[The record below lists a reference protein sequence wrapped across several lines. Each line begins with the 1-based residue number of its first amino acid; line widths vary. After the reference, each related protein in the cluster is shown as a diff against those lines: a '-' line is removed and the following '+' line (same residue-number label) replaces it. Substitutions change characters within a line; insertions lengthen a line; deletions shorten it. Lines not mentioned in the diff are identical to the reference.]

1 MSLRRNVIANYLG
14 QGWVAMMQL
23 AFVPLYIRFLGIEA
37 YGLIGVFAMLQAW
50 MTLLDM
56 GMTPTLGREMARFSA
71 GLHSAP
77 GIRDLL
83 RTVECLCL
91 AVVVAVILAMF
102 GASRW
107 LASNWFQAVALP
119 EPAVANALALMGG
132 VASLR
137 LIEGLYRGA
146 LLGLQKQVFF
156 NVFNS
161 VVATLRAVGA
171 VGVLAW
177 VSPTIEAFFA
187 WQALVSLI
195 AAIGL
200 ALVTNRALPHAG
212 RSAVFSRAALL
223 DMRRFAGGMIA
234 TTLLAL
240 LLTQVDKVLLSRLLS
255 LQDFGH
261 YALAST
267 VASALTLLVT
277 PVTQAFY
284 PRFTELAASGKTPE
298 LALLYHRGAQLV
310 TVLCA
315 PPALIMTCLSGP
327 LLLAWTGDAA
337 LSSQVAP
344 LLTLLA
350 MGTFLNA
357 LVHIP
362 YMLQLAHGWPGFAAW
377 MNVIAVLLLVPAI
390 LWLVPRHGAQG
401 AAWAWVVLNAGYVLI
416 GLPFMYRRL
425 LPAERRDWYVKD
437 VAIPLLAAA
446 TVTAPFVLLLR
457 EPMSAPVT
465 WGAML
470 ACGGLSLLVAVSA
483 AHRLRDGL
491 LTVWPFTIA
500 RRTSNP

>member
-1 MSLRRNVIANYLG
+1 MSLRRNVLANYLG
-14 QGWVAMMQL
+14 QGWVVVMQL

-50 MTLLDM
+50 MALLDM

-71 GLHSAP
+71 GLHTAS

-83 RTVECLCL
+83 RTIECLCL
-91 AVVVAVILAMF
+91 AVAVVAALAMF
-102 GASRW
+102 AASCW
-107 LASNWFQAVALP
+107 FASNWFQAVTLP
-119 EPAVANALALMGG
+119 ERTVANALALMGV

-137 LIEGLYRGA
+137 LVEGLYRGA
-146 LLGLQKQVFF
+146 LLGLQKQVLF

-161 VVATLRAVGA
+161 VAATLRAVGA
-171 VGVLAW
+171 VGILVW
-177 VSPTIEAFFA
+177 VSPTIEAFFV
-187 WQALVSLI
+187 WQALISLI
-195 AAIGL
+195 VAIGL
-200 ALVTNRALPHAG
+200 ALVTHRTLPRGGRAA
-212 RSAVFSRAALL
+212 AFSRVALL
-223 DMRRFAGGMIA
+223 DMRRFAGGMMA

-284 PRFTELAASGKTPE
+284 PRFTELAASGQIPE

-344 LLTLLA
+344 LLALLA
-350 MGTFLNA
+350 IGTFLNA
-357 LVHIP
+357 LVHVP
-362 YMLQLAHGWPGFAAW
+362 YVLQLAHGWPGFAAW
-377 MNVIAVLLLVPAI
+377 MNAIAVLLLVPAI
-390 LWLVPRHGAQG
+390 LWLAPRYGAQG

-437 VAIPLLAAA
+437 VAVPVLAAA
-446 TVTAPFVLLLR
+446 IFTAPFVLLLR
-457 EPMSAPVT
+457 EPMSAQAT

-470 ACGGLSLLVAVSA
+470 ACGALSLLAAVGA
-483 AHRLRDGL
+483 AHHLRGGL
-491 LTVWPFTIA
+491 LAVWPFTIA
-500 RRTSNP
+500 RGTSNP